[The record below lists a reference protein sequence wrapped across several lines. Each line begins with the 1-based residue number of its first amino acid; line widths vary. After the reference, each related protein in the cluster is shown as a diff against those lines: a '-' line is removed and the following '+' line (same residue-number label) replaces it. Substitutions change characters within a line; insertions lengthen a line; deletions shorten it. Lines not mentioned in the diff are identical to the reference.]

1 MHDYAFRSMGE
12 NVTIYPMA
20 KIIGAENLEIGSNVI
35 IDDFVLIQAS
45 RPCFIGNY
53 VHIASF
59 TSITGGGSFC
69 LEDFSTLSSGVRFFS
84 GTDDFHGAGMANS
97 TIPDE
102 YRNVERSTTILRA
115 HGLVGANTSVLT
127 GVTIGTGAAIGAGSL
142 VRESLLPW
150 KIYAGNPL
158 RTLQDRPSDS
168 ILRKE
173 QELYARYGTPAK
185 LYRDVL

>member
-1 MHDYAFRSMGE
+1 MHNHAFRSIGD

-20 KIIGAENLEIGSNVI
+20 RIIGAENLEIGSNVI

-45 RPCFIGNY
+45 RPCYIGNY

-69 LEDFSTLSSGVRFFS
+69 LEDFSTLSSGIRFFT
-84 GTDDFHGAGMANS
+84 GTDDFLGTGMANS

-102 YRNVERSTTILRA
+102 YRNVTRSTTILRT
-115 HGLVGANTSVLT
+115 HGIVGANTTVLA

-142 VRESLLPW
+142 VRKSLPPW
-150 KIYAGNPL
+150 QVYAGNPL
-158 RTLQDRPSDS
+158 RTLKERPRDN
-168 ILRKE
+168 ILRQE
-173 QELYARYGTPAK
+173 QELYAKYGMPK
-185 LYRDVL
+185 KSYRDVL

>member
-1 MHDYAFRSMGE
+1 MQDYAFRSIGD

-35 IDDFVLIQAS
+35 IDDFVLIQAN
-45 RPCFIGNY
+45 RPCYIGNY

-84 GTDDFHGAGMANS
+84 GTDDFLGTGMANS

-102 YRNVERSTTILRA
+102 YRNATRSTTILRA
-115 HGLVGANTSVLT
+115 HGLVGANTTVLA

-142 VRESLLPW
+142 VRKSLPPW
-150 KIYAGNPL
+150 KVYAGNPL
-158 RTLQDRPSDS
+158 RTLKERPRDS
-168 ILRKE
+168 ILRQE
-173 QELYARYGTPAK
+173 QELYAKYGVPEEPF
-185 LYRDVL
+185 RDVL